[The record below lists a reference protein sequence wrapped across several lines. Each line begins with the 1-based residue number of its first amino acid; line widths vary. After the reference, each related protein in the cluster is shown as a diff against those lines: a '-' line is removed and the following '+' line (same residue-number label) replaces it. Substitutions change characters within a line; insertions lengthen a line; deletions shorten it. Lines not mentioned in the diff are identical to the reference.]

1 MGTVQAVLS
10 LVAPT
15 TASAYGM
22 RWRRV
27 HKQRGEPAFRF
38 EREGEGRIRLAGE
51 LRLEDAAELWRLL
64 HEATNGVREGK
75 VVLDVD
81 AVTKADGGSMALLV
95 ELRAELHAR
104 GVDLQVTGASKK
116 VEPIAALYMCDE
128 APCPLYQ
135 RETESVVAQIGRSTL
150 HVGHEAKEIVSFFGE
165 MVTAAVRLLRAPRS
179 GHWRDVV
186 PLIERSGADAVPI
199 VLLINFLI
207 GFVMAFQSA
216 RELKLFGANLYVAD
230 LVGIAHTR
238 ELAPLM
244 TAIIVCGRSGAA
256 FAAEI
261 GSMKVSEEIDALR
274 TLGLGPFGW
283 LVVPRVIALM
293 TVVPVLTLLGD
304 FMGILGGMIVA
315 VCDLDLTVRGYLRE
329 TVLTVQ
335 PMDVASGLAKSSIF
349 ALAIA
354 LIACQQGFAATGG
367 AQGVGRRTTATVV
380 ASLFALV
387 LIDALAT
394 VAFRVVGI

>member
-1 MGTVQAVLS
+1 MLS

-15 TASAYGM
+15 TASAHGM

-27 HKQRGEPAFRF
+27 HTERGEPAFRF
-38 EREGEGRIRLAGE
+38 QREDERRIRLAGE

-64 HEATNGVREGK
+64 HEATADIREGK

-81 AVTKADGGSMALLV
+81 GVTKADGGSMALLV

-104 GVDLQVTGASKK
+104 GVDLDVTGASHK
-116 VEPIAALYMCDE
+116 VEPIVKLYMCDE

-135 RETESVVAQIGRSTL
+135 RETESVIAQIGRSTI
-150 HVGHEAKEIVSFFGE
+150 HVGHEAKEIIGFFGE
-165 MVTAAVRLLRAPRS
+165 MVVAAVRLVRAPRS

-261 GSMKVSEEIDALR
+261 GSMRVSEEIDALR

-293 TVVPVLTLLGD
+293 AVVPVLTLLGD
-304 FMGILGGMIVA
+304 FMGVLGGMIVA

-329 TVLTVQ
+329 TMLTVQ
-335 PMDVASGLAKSSIF
+335 PADVGSGLVKSAIF

-367 AQGVGRRTTATVV
+367 AEGVGRRTTATVV

-387 LIDALAT
+387 LIDALST